1 MFHEHGYDTAQI
13 QTNGKIKRQQY
24 TTFLGESIGKV
35 IMNSLPKYER
45 NVGDEMKTDVA
56 ITKHAVDCVL
66 HHVSAHV
73 RKHRKPMPQIDRN
86 KITARNNPRLEE

>member
-56 ITKHAVDCVL
+56 ITKNMQSIVFY
-66 HHVSAHV
+66 
-73 RKHRKPMPQIDRN
+73 
-86 KITARNNPRLEE
+86 IT